1 MKGWRIRGWKAAAA
15 AWIIL
20 ILLGSWPITTF
31 GRENSIREISIQ
43 KDGSRENSSWESAI
57 QEKGA
62 RKMENSMLSD
72 LPDLPDLGLGEIQ
85 EFLDRQMAGQI
96 SFTELMGELLEG
108 DWRQA
113 FSRLFEA
120 VKYSLFTENSSSIRF
135 LAQAAG
141 LGILGAVFSQAAAVF
156 PSSRVADTGFFIT
169 YLLTFTCL
177 TAGFFTSVETAANV
191 IDSILG
197 FMRVLLPSF
206 FLAVAFAGGSISAA
220 ALYSSVLAGVGAA
233 DFLCGTILLPMV
245 KVYVLLV
252 LAGNLSREPIITRLT
267 NGVESGIRWSLK
279 TITGIFLGLQMIQ
292 TMILPFADS
301 VKRAGIQKAV
311 SVIPGIGAGAEA
323 VLQVAVGSGVLVKN
337 TIGGAGVVVMAVLAA
352 APVIKLLLFMLLY
365 RAAAALMEPVC
376 DKRLTACAEGM
387 GKAHQLLLGLV
398 MAQVL
403 FFAVSIGIVCS
414 ATNTVYFGG

>member
-1 MKGWRIRGWKAAAA
+1 MRGWKKAAAV
-15 AWIIL
+15 WSL
-20 ILLGSWPITTF
+20 FILLWVHPADAFGSEADLGRRETF
-31 GRENSIREISIQ
+31 DSVGALIREEEDMQTEGELFSQ
-43 KDGSRENSSWESAI
+43 
-57 QEKGA
+57 
-62 RKMENSMLSD
+62 M
-72 LPDLPDLGLGEIQ
+72 PDLGLEKIQQFLNRQQTAGE
-85 EFLDRQMAGQI
+85 L
-96 SFTELMGELLEG
+96 SFTDLMKELLEG
-108 DWRQA
+108 DWKQA
-113 FSRLFEA
+113 LSRLLEA
-120 VKYSLFTENSSSIRF
+120 ARYGLLTENSRS
-135 LAQAAG
+135 
-141 LGILGAVFSQAAAVF
+141 FSQAAAVF
-156 PSSRVADTGFFIT
+156 PSSRVAETGFFIT
-169 YLLTFTCL
+169 YLLVFICL
-177 TAGFFTSVETAANV
+177 TAGFFTSMDTASNV
-191 IDSILG
+191 ADSIFD

-220 ALYSSVLAGVGAA
+220 AMYSSVLAGVGAA
-233 DFLCGTILLPMV
+233 DFLCGTVLLPMV